1 MFILVGFLNS
11 TGLIPSES
19 CTQSRAVSRLIRVC
33 LGFNLLAEKIP
44 NLNAW
49 KIGVANLIL
58 QEKSS
63 VPQPASGKVQ
73 AFSF

>member
-1 MFILVGFLNS
+1 MGFLNS

-19 CTQSRAVSRLIRVC
+19 NTQGRAVSRQTHVC
-33 LGFNLLAEKIP
+33 SRFNPLADEIP

-58 QEKSS
+58 QEKY
-63 VPQPASGKVQ
+63 
-73 AFSF
+73 